1 MLISENLVFDYLERG
16 DPSSNIKADWLIK
29 GMIKET
35 QCYLFLRNTDKTK
48 GKEDRSN
55 LTYCCCSF
63 FPYSKIKY
71 GLNARKMTIM
81 KKNKLI
87 LSSHTNEIL
96 YENSKYTGY

>member
-16 DPSSNIKADWLIK
+16 DPSSNSKADWLIK
-29 GMIKET
+29 ET
-35 QCYLFLRNTDKTK
+35 QCYVFLRNTDKTK

-55 LTYCCCSF
+55 LTYCCF
-63 FPYSKIKY
+63 FPPYSKIKY

-96 YENSKYTGY
+96 YENPKYTGY